1 MFCVFIPYWK
11 FNISKRIQPTSKIFT
26 VLLLYKEGYRMI
38 YFLILQLLNYERY
51 FGLHSKKKVKCWKN
65 LGKKIFFDSKINLL
79 AQKKQTR
86 YKAYVLWTSLVKSR
100 QKTAHWDIFMN
111 FLYWPVVK
119 YTSVHTTRCYSSED
133 LHLVST
139 RFFSSVIVVIWHP

>member
-26 VLLLYKEGYRMI
+26 VLLLYKEGYRII

-100 QKTAHWDIFMN
+100 QKTAHWDIFYEL
-111 FLYWPVVK
+111 FVLTCRKAYFSTYYTVLLFWRPSLGK
-119 YTSVHTTRCYSSED
+119 YTF
-133 LHLVST
+133 L
-139 RFFSSVIVVIWHP
+139 